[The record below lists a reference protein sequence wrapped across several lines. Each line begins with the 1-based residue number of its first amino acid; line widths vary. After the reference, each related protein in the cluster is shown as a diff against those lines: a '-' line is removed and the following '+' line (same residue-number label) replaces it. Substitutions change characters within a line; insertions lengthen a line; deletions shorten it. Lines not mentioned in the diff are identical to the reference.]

1 MRKNN
6 LDKIGKNKRK
16 KITAQTDYFLNQGIN
31 YIDYKDINNLKKFI
45 NCQGRIN
52 ARKQNKLV
60 SKSQRQLSVAIKRSR
75 QMGLLPHIIVEQKEK
90 N

>member
-6 LDKIGKNKRK
+6 LDKTGKNKRK

-31 YIDYKDINNLKKFI
+31 YIDYKDTTNLRKFI
-45 NCQGRIN
+45 NRQGRIN

-75 QMGLLPHIIVEQKEK
+75 QMGLLPHIIVEQNEE

>member
-6 LDKIGKNKRK
+6 LDKTGKNKRK
-16 KITAQTDYFLNQGIN
+16 KISSQTDFFLNQGIN
-31 YIDYKDINNLKKFI
+31 YIDYKDTTNLRKFI
-45 NCQGRIN
+45 NRQGRIN
-52 ARKQNKLV
+52 ARKQNRLT

-75 QMGLLPHIIVEQKEK
+75 QMGLLPYIIVEQNEE